1 MINSFF
7 LFCFVLFFFHFFNN
21 FFFVCKYI
29 NDHLFFSFSFIFT
42 LLHSRGQSMMKIKT
56 CNTGDDIT
64 KLKIEITSSNI
75 KALLFISYI
84 VSSYKLLALHT
95 SMYKLPALI
104 KVLKIEIFFKSQF
117 TFQMSGISHP

>member
-1 MINSFF
+1 
-7 LFCFVLFFFHFFNN
+7 
-21 FFFVCKYI
+21 
-29 NDHLFFSFSFIFT
+29 
-42 LLHSRGQSMMKIKT
+42 MMKIKT

-117 TFQMSGISHP
+117 TFQMSGISYP

>member
-1 MINSFF
+1 
-7 LFCFVLFFFHFFNN
+7 
-21 FFFVCKYI
+21 
-29 NDHLFFSFSFIFT
+29 
-42 LLHSRGQSMMKIKT
+42 MMKIKT

-104 KVLKIEIFFKSQF
+104 KFLKLKFF
-117 TFQMSGISHP
+117 